1 MKLDK
6 IYLVTV
12 RQLVKK
18 EYIENGV
25 HLERVSPKTIKNAT
39 VYLKNNKHI
48 DVVTNET
55 YNKEPNGI
63 DGIYVDEKRPMTPFE
78 EMSDDLKE
86 EIREYGG
93 KK

>member
-6 IYLVTV
+6 VYLVTV

-18 EYIENGV
+18 EYLENGV

-39 VYLKNNKHI
+39 VYLKNDKYI
-48 DVVTNET
+48 DVVTKET

-63 DGIYVDEKRPMTPFE
+63 YVDEKRPMIPFE
-78 EMSDDLKE
+78 EMNDDLKE
-86 EIREYGG
+86 EIIKYGG